1 MELSDLQYLM
11 HQLGPT
17 MPEIVAITQ
26 DDIDSW
32 KIDFDEEISLQI
44 EWQASPPCVL
54 MSCAIGQPEAER
66 REAVYASLLNAN
78 LLLTGIASVKLAL
91 SQPENDVLLIGEYPL
106 GGDASITT
114 LKASLTEYLRFAA
127 QFSMMIVEA
136 PTKDLH
142 HPAPCSASMND
153 QRA

>member
-1 MELSDLQYLM
+1 LELSDLQYLM

-26 DDIDSW
+26 DDIDRW
-32 KIDFDEEISLQI
+32 KIDFNEEISLQI

-54 MSCAIGQPEAER
+54 MSCSIGQPEIER

-91 SQPENDVLLIGEYPL
+91 SQPDNDVVLIGEYSL
-106 GGDASITT
+106 GDASITT

-127 QFSMMIVEA
+127 QFSTMIGEA

-142 HPAPCSASMND
+142 HLAPYSAPLHD

>member
-44 EWQASPPCVL
+44 EWQVSPPCVL

-91 SQPENDVLLIGEYPL
+91 SQPDNEVLLIGEYPL
-106 GGDASITT
+106 GAASVTA
-114 LKASLTEYLRFAA
+114 LQASLSEFLQFAA
-127 QFSMMIVEA
+127 EFSMMVADSPKKDFPPQA
-136 PTKDLH
+136 PYITTMH
-142 HPAPCSASMND
+142 D

>member
-1 MELSDLQYLM
+1 LELSDLQYLM

-32 KIDFDEEISLQI
+32 KIDFDEAISLQI

-91 SQPENDVLLIGEYPL
+91 SQPDNDVLLIGEYPL
-106 GGDASITT
+106 GDASITT
-114 LKASLTEYLRFAA
+114 LQASLSEYLSMAA
-127 QFSMMIVEA
+127 QFSVVVAENPA
-136 PTKDLH
+136 KDLNHQVLHSAAMH
-142 HPAPCSASMND
+142 H